1 MQGRFHHRGKS
12 LSAEIRGD
20 IIDSVLEAGGDS
32 TNGYFPLKHGRSN
45 CQTYGCCGSA
55 RLKISVLKEVL
66 LYNFIRY

>member
-1 MQGRFHHRGKS
+1 MFNIQGRFHHRRKS

-20 IIDSVLEAGGDS
+20 IIDSVLEAGGES

-55 RLKISVLKEVL
+55 LEDFRVEGGSPL
-66 LYNFIRY
+66 